1 MKKTITLLLTLVL
14 VLGMLSVTTAFGDNK
29 QDAHIGLA
37 LYSQSTEYM
46 AMLANSAEARA
57 KELGVK
63 IDIADAKNDAA
74 IQLQQVETMINN
86 GVNVLLI
93 ASVDPD
99 ACIPC
104 VDACKEA
111 GVPVVAVNVANNSP
125 DIEGFVIYEPVSQ
138 GEAEMNY
145 LIDYMGRDDFNIV
158 VLEGVLGHTAQLC
171 RSEGINN
178 VLEEHPKIKVLAS
191 DTGNWMRSEGMTL
204 MENWLINYGDQ
215 IDAVVSQNDEMA
227 IGAINAIKAGGYEI
241 PVVSIDGIADALDA
255 IKEGTMIAT
264 FLQDPDQEAEKALEI
279 ALMVFNGEEVTEA
292 NTNMDSVLIDKDNVD
307 EFIKE

>member
-1 MKKTITLLLTLVL
+1 MKKIISLMLCVVL
-14 VLGMLSVTTAFGDNK
+14 AALMISSAAFAESGEI
-29 QDAHIGLA
+29 HVGLA

-46 AMLANSAEARA
+46 AMLANAAEAKA
-57 KELGVK
+57 TELGIK

-104 VDACKEA
+104 VDVCQDA
-111 GVPVVAVNVANNSP
+111 GIPVVAVNVANNSP
-125 DIEGFVIYEPVSQ
+125 DIKGFVIYEPVSQ
-138 GEAEMNY
+138 GEMEMQY

-158 VLEGVLGHTAQLC
+158 ILEGVLGHTAQLC
-171 RSEGINN
+171 RSEGIDN
-178 VLEEHPKIKVLAS
+178 VLKQHPGIKVLAS

-227 IGAINAIKAGGYEI
+227 IGAINAIKAGGYNI

-255 IKEGTMIAT
+255 IEEGTMIAT
-264 FLQDPDQEAEKALEI
+264 FLQDPDQEAQKALEI
-279 ALMVFNGEEVTEA
+279 AQMVFNGEVVTEA
-292 NTNMDSVLIDKDNVD
+292 NTNMPSVLIDKNNVAD
-307 EFIKE
+307 FK